1 MTTPAQPDTGAG
13 AAPDTGSAPATDP
26 TTTPTDVQPQ
36 DAPDTDADTD
46 WKAQAEKWKAQAR
59 KHEQRAKANKQAL
72 DDAKKATAPKD
83 GEPTV
88 EDLTRQLKEAQE
100 SRAEL
105 EERATELAYSH
116 AVSRAAAKAGAD
128 AEALLDSG
136 SFRDAV
142 AEELDEDFDDDDLA
156 AAVEKVAKEF
166 AKKSRFAANGSRA
179 PARSGSDMP
188 GGPAGL
194 RQITEAELARMS
206 PEQIVEAQEKGQ
218 LNSLLGA

>member
-1 MTTPAQPDTGAG
+1 MTTPATPDTGAG
-13 AAPDTGSAPATDP
+13 AAPDTGSAPDP
-26 TTTPTDVQPQ
+26 TTATDAQPQ
-36 DAPDTDADTD
+36 DAPDTGTDTD
-46 WKAQAEKWKAQAR
+46 WQAEAEKYKALAR
-59 KHEQRAKANKQAL
+59 KHEDRAKANKKAL

-88 EDLTRQLKEAQE
+88 EDLQKQLADAAKA
-100 SRAEL
+100 RDEL
-105 EERATELAYSH
+105 QERATDLAYSH

-142 AEELDEDFDDDDLA
+142 ADELGDDFDDDDLSA
-156 AAVEKVAKEF
+156 VVEKVAKQY
-166 AKKSRFAANGSRA
+166 ATKPRFSANGRA

-194 RQITEAELARMS
+194 QQITEAELARMT
-206 PEQIVEAQEKGQ
+206 PEQIVAAQEKGQ